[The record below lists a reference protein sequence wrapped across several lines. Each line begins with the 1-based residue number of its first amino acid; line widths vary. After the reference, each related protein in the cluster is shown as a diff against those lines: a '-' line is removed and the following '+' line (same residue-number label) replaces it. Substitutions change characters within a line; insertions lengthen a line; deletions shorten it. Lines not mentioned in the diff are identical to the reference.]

1 MSRIIPFPDP
11 SRRTPSR
18 TAMLD
23 LMARSETAAGVEEEE
38 FLEALRRIVAPGR
51 IDAIWDRYP
60 GLRRDRHAR
69 IFARYAD

>member
-1 MSRIIPFPDP
+1 
-11 SRRTPSR
+11 
-18 TAMLD
+18 MLD

-51 IDAIWDRYP
+51 IDALWDRYP